1 MADLTILRE
10 AAAAYCAS
18 MTVPEWEAFAA
29 SVREPSEIREPS
41 PDAKKERA
49 ARMLRNGMRQ
59 GMGV

>member
-18 MTVPEWEAFAA
+18 MTAPEWEAFTA
-29 SVREPSEIREPS
+29 SVREPSEIEPG
-41 PDAKKERA
+41 PDAKKEAA
-49 ARMLRNGMRQ
+49 ARALRNGMRK